1 MQNPPE
7 AVRHCFISR
16 YPGGKLLDPDLAAL
30 EYRLIAHASQDP
42 TLCGMFQRKGFS
54 TTKDKDDI
62 HIAAAMEVYAL
73 SVEDALARRSDG
85 KTVNYLGVYGGGYG
99 KFLEA
104 SGLADSPDAEQIFKK
119 IKNLYVEVEEWKR
132 TLIRRLHQTGRVI
145 NMFGRVR
152 EFEGPISQDIERE
165 AINWAIQSAG
175 HDILIIFILE
185 LLDRFEAE
193 GLDKIL
199 LVAELHDE
207 PVFDAPADQW
217 ERGAKIV
224 EEVGLDLNR
233 LIRESFGVNVS
244 VPIFAECKVL
254 EKWR

>member
-1 MQNPPE
+1 M
-7 AVRHCFISR
+7 VVYS
-16 YPGGKLLDPDLAAL
+16 LL
-30 EYRLIAHASQDP
+30 
-42 TLCGMFQRKGFS
+42 
-54 TTKDKDDI
+54 
-62 HIAAAMEVYAL
+62 
-73 SVEDALARRSDG
+73 VEEALARRGDG
-85 KTVNYLGVYGGGYG
+85 KTVNYMGVYGGGYG
-99 KFLEA
+99 KFLET
-104 SGLADSPDAEQIFKK
+104 SGLTDSPETQQIFKK
-119 IKNLYVEVEEWKR
+119 IKSLYPGVDKWKE
-132 TLIRRLHQTGRVI
+132 TLIRRLWQTKRVV

-152 EFEGPISQDIERE
+152 EFEGTITPDIERE

-185 LLDRFEAE
+185 LLDRFEDAD
-193 GLDKIL
+193 LNKIL

-233 LIRESFGVNVS
+233 LITESFGVNVS

-254 EKWR
+254 ERWK